1 MRRTVVAL
9 FLLLTC
15 SSLHAQDTLPHFSLL
30 NAGNN
35 RIIIGWINNYPDIR
49 QISIQRSYDSLNK
62 FTTILTVPDP
72 TTYQNGYVDARAA
85 NDRMF
90 YRLYIQLDQGKY
102 LFSPSKRPRP
112 MSFSLVDSTRAN
124 MNLSDPRNGSL
135 PSGNLPGSMPNVK
148 RPDLNAGNDSMHS
161 SISFD
166 DWVQKVGNKKAI
178 GAPSIGINN
187 AAKPDVFVPSLHV
200 YTFRDGYVRIN
211 LPDDPEKKYTIRF
224 LEDNGDFIFELKEV
238 KARTFKIDKANFYH
252 AGWFRFELYENG
264 KLIEKHKFQLEKE
277 F

>member
-1 MRRTVVAL
+1 MRRPAFAL
-9 FLLLTC
+9 IFLLAC
-15 SSLHAQDTLPHFSLL
+15 SMIHAQDTLPRFSLI

-35 RIIIGWINNYPDIR
+35 RIIIGWVNTYPDIK
-49 QISIQRSYDSLNK
+49 QISIQRSFDSLTK

-72 TTYQNGYVDARAA
+72 TTLQNGYVDARAS

-102 LFSPSKRPRP
+102 LFSQSKRPRS
-112 MSFSLVDSTRAN
+112 MSFPLVDSSKAV
-124 MNLSDPRNGSL
+124 MNASDPRNGSL
-135 PSGNLPGSMPNVK
+135 PGGNLPGSMPQVK

-161 SISFD
+161 SISFE
-166 DWVQKVGNKKAI
+166 DWMLKVSDKKVI
-178 GAPSIGINN
+178 GAPSMGINN
-187 AAKPDVFVPSLHV
+187 TVKPEVFVPSLHV

-224 LEDNGDFIFELKEV
+224 YEDGGDFLFELKEV

-264 KLIEKHKFQLEKE
+264 KLIEKHKFQLEKD